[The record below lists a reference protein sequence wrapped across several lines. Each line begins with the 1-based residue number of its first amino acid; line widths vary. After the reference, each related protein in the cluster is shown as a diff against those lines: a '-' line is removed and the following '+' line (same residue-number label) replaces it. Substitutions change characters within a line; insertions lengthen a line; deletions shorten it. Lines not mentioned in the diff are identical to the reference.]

1 MRLIGAALLLF
12 GLCVATVPRAAGA
25 PESPRAGALSIERQ
39 IEVLSA
45 LGARDEL
52 TARALRAYGFQA
64 AKRARVYEAAPILRA
79 LAKAGD
85 RQALYAFIDLR
96 GASILHFDHAAEA
109 DALLRAAAAD
119 GDDRA
124 AARIIWRAL
133 TSDQAVAAFDYDF
146 FKETPELARRTLE
159 ALRGRAEAGEPHA
172 QAYWGALQFLEPPVV
187 SRSFETGFA
196 MLRAAAAHDV
206 AFAHEMLGRRLLLED
221 GYFDDRREEGREH
234 LRRAI
239 ELAGRGRVFRHL
251 VGSLIRAADGD
262 REDPRYR
269 EAFRLARTSL
279 VEHSIIQVAGFGMS
293 LFEEPER
300 LELLR
305 LLAIEAADRGN
316 GLARGYL
323 SYFYWDEAFQFK
335 SSQHPAFGRDPARHV
350 AWTLLMF
357 DDLPVPWAARK
368 APISKV
374 PDEAWDREQE
384 RKVLDDRKRALSK
397 ELERVKTEDA
407 IKQGKALAD
416 AFRAGDREALLGP
429 LGHPDFSDGAT
440 PN

>member
-1 MRLIGAALLLF
+1 
-12 GLCVATVPRAAGA
+12 
-25 PESPRAGALSIERQ
+25 
-39 IEVLSA
+39 
-45 LGARDEL
+45 
-52 TARALRAYGFQA
+52 
-64 AKRARVYEAAPILRA
+64 
-79 LAKAGD
+79 
-85 RQALYAFIDLR
+85 
-96 GASILHFDHAAEA
+96 
-109 DALLRAAAAD
+109 
-119 GDDRA
+119 
-124 AARIIWRAL
+124 
-133 TSDQAVAAFDYDF
+133 
-146 FKETPELARRTLE
+146 
-159 ALRGRAEAGEPHA
+159 HA

-239 ELAGRGRVFRHL
+239 ELAGRGRVVRHL

-269 EAFRLARTSL
+269 EAFRLAGASL
-279 VEHSIIQVAGFGMS
+279 AEYGTTWVAGYAMS

-316 GLARGYL
+316 GFARNFL
-323 SYFYWDEAFQFK
+323 SNFYWEGAYEFK
-335 SSQHPAFGRDPARHV
+335 NAAHSAFGKDLGKHV
-350 AWTLLMF
+350 AWRLLMF
-357 DDLPVPWAARK
+357 DDLPIPRARWK
-368 APISKV
+368 PAGSVLTDEDWRQKTDQEVIEERRETLSRDLDGALV
-374 PDEAWDREQE
+374 DEALRE
-384 RKVLDDRKRALSK
+384 
-397 ELERVKTEDA
+397 
-407 IKQGKALAD
+407 GKALAD